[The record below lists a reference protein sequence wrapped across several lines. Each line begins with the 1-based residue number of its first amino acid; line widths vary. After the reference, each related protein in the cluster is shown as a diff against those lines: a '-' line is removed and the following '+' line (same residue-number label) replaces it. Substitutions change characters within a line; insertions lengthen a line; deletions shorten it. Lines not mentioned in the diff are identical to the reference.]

1 VKLVKNAGHVLFEII
16 NRGVFGWFACK
27 N

>member
-1 VKLVKNAGHVLFEII
+1 MKNVGQVFCQTFNLD
-16 NRGVFGWFACK
+16 VFGWFACK

>member
-1 VKLVKNAGHVLFEII
+1 VKLIKHAGHVFCQTFNLD
-16 NRGVFGWFACK
+16 VFGWFACK